1 MVADRCAADAAL
13 SAEPVED
20 QMMVENRNSGF
31 TLEGGEIPG
40 LDQTRHRHELA
51 TSHAVQMVMMR
62 AAQFEPGAS
71 VVEQQP
77 ADDAAGCQFFG
88 GAEHRRK
95 IGRMAA
101 LDHGSMQLF
110 ESPGMPFAAAH
121 QADHCSGDAGF
132 ARHAEL

>member
-1 MVADRCAADAAL
+1 MVADRCAADAAI

-20 QMMVENRNSGF
+20 QMMVENRNSGL

-77 ADDAAGCQFFG
+77 ADDAASCQFFG

-95 IGRMAA
+95 IGWMTM
-101 LDHGSMQLF
+101 LDHSSVQLF
-110 ESPGMPFAAAH
+110 KSPGMPFAATH
-121 QADHCSGDAGF
+121 
-132 ARHAEL
+132 